1 MYGTLCVLV
10 RLNYGCVC
18 VLMSVWEYIC
28 ESVKKA
34 RVCFKVAYVFR

>member
-1 MYGTLCVLV
+1 MG
-10 RLNYGCVC
+10 LNYDCVY

-28 ESVKKA
+28 ESVKRT